1 MAKSPNLTFFK
12 TVLRKHRTNPKLLS
26 AKHDYIVLPII
37 SALVGGVTGLMIAL
51 FEAAILWSDAQRLQ
65 LFNPLELA
73 PTLNILLIMLL
84 SGAMVG
90 LSFWLTLRFAPEAS
104 GSGITHIEGALDG
117 MYDIRWRRL
126 LPVKLVAGT
135 LAISSGMIFG
145 RAGPSIQI
153 GGTVGRMFADTAKR
167 YTNATHILV
176 AAGAAAG
183 LAAVFNAPL
192 AGILFVIEEMR
203 PHFRYNMTSI
213 KCVTLAAAMAT
224 IVMRAF
230 HGQDAVMPLVHF
242 DVPPLTSLWLFLLL
256 GSIFGVIGV
265 YFNRWIICSTKLL
278 KQKQNNQMHRIIL
291 TGIAFGCLF
300 ALLQSFTPD
309 MAGNGRDLM
318 VRMIQEPSTWAILVG
333 LFVIRLFGTIACF
346 ASGAPGG
353 VFTPMLTLGTLFGL
367 AFGVVAAELFPSFVA
382 EPTVYAI
389 AGMGA
394 LFAAT
399 VRAPVTGIVLVV
411 EMTDSYE
418 LILPLLITCLGA
430 TFVAQAIGGKPLYG
444 ELLKLSLPKEPV
456 SNDSDKDIPVA
467 SAITSSR

>member
-12 TVLRKHRTNPKLLS
+12 TALRKHRTSPKLLS

-37 SALVGGVTGLMIAL
+37 SALVGAITGLMIAL
-51 FEAAILWSDAQRLQ
+51 FEAAILWTNNQRLQ
-65 LFNPLELA
+65 VFNPLDL
-73 PTLNILLIMLL
+73 PPSLNVLLIMLL

-90 LSFWLTLRFAPEAS
+90 FSFWLTLRFAPEAS
-104 GSGITHIEGALDG
+104 GSGITHIEGALDD

-135 LAISSGMIFG
+135 LAIASGMIFG
-145 RAGPSIQI
+145 RAGPAIQI

-167 YTNATHILV
+167 YTNSTHILV

-265 YFNRWIICSTKLL
+265 YFNRWIISSTKLL
-278 KQKQNNQMHRIIL
+278 KRKQDNKMSRIII
-291 TGIAFGCLF
+291 TGILFGCLF
-300 ALLQSFTPD
+300 ALLQSFAPD
-309 MAGNGRDLM
+309 TAGNGRDLM

-367 AFGVVAAELFPSFVA
+367 AFGVVAADLFPSFVA

-430 TFVAQAIGGKPLYG
+430 TFVAQAIGGKPLYA

-456 SNDSDKDIPVA
+456 TDDKDLTVTPSA
-467 SAITSSR
+467 SAGSR

>member
-1 MAKSPNLTFFK
+1 
-12 TVLRKHRTNPKLLS
+12 
-26 AKHDYIVLPII
+26 
-37 SALVGGVTGLMIAL
+37 
-51 FEAAILWSDAQRLQ
+51 
-65 LFNPLELA
+65 
-73 PTLNILLIMLL
+73 
-84 SGAMVG
+84 MVG
-90 LSFWLTLRFAPEAS
+90 FAFWLTLRFAPEAS

-126 LPVKLVAGT
+126 LPVKLIAGT
-135 LAISSGMIFG
+135 LTIGSGMIFG

-167 YTNATHILV
+167 YTHATHILV

-213 KCVTLAAAMAT
+213 KCVTLAAAVAT

-230 HGQDAVMPLVHF
+230 HGQDAVMPIVHF

-256 GSIFGVIGV
+256 GTIFGVIGV
-265 YFNRWIICSTKLL
+265 YFNRWIITSTKLL
-278 KQKQNNQMHRIIL
+278 KRKQDNKMHRIII
-291 TGIAFGCLF
+291 TGIFFGCLF
-300 ALLQSFTPD
+300 ALLQSLAPD
-309 MAGNGRDLM
+309 TAGNGRDLM

-333 LFVIRLFGTIACF
+333 LFVLRLIGTIACF

-367 AFGVVAAELFPSFVA
+367 AYGVIAADLFPSFVD
-382 EPTVYAI
+382 EPIVYAV

-430 TFVAQAIGGKPLYG
+430 TFVAQALGGQPLYA
-444 ELLKLSLPKEPV
+444 ELLQLSLPQKSTTEDKEIPEV
-456 SNDSDKDIPVA
+456 SAPTANLKI
-467 SAITSSR
+467 